1 MALLGDQ
8 ERSLNFPAID
18 PAPRASQICPMRA
31 WSSLILLLGGQ
42 ALAQV
47 RINELQ
53 CTRTAGS
60 DGSGVNG
67 DWVELFNAGSAP
79 VDLDG
84 WALVID
90 GTAHI
95 LNGPLQLLEADF
107 LVLWCD
113 GRPELGPGHLAM
125 DLPRTGGT
133 LLLVAADRT
142 TVADFFRWPALPPG
156 CSMGRSMDGSR
167 EWGYFSRPSPG
178 SPNATS
184 IAVHGLL
191 QPPGLHVD
199 QGAVRI
205 SFPDADAQVHVT
217 LDGTAPD
224 RNAPLAT
231 APIPVRAGLVV
242 RAQAWA
248 DDALPSDVVA
258 CTPAVPADAWSLV
271 IDPADLVGE
280 QGIADV
286 PSGNFSRSG
295 KAWQRQAWLTTGP
308 EGQALRGTGL
318 AIAGSGTRSLPK
330 RNFKLFAKDRFGAPG
345 PLRLPDGSMAREVTL
360 RADASPNAFLRN
372 LFMKEVARRSG
383 ARVDL
388 QPSFP
393 VPLYINGSYQGLYR
407 AMPTKN
413 RSWARSLNQD
423 RPVELVDGTGP
434 KVLEGSGKSYFR
446 LLKALA
452 NGTPIQD
459 LEHLADLNSLVE
471 LACLD
476 LWTGRGDHDLNVRCW
491 RPDAPGGK
499 WRWMLYDMDQWA
511 PPEDLTVARM
521 CATATADAPYVRE
534 LLRDPGLRARLLAR
548 LSALM
553 ATTLSPERATP
564 LLDSIHAAHA
574 PAMLEDHAR
583 WKDELPMPTP
593 EQARTEILDHITGR
607 QAPLLRQMAQATG
620 LEPCAI
626 HVEVQPPGAGLVQ
639 VEGLALTDDRA
650 SMATWSGIP
659 VRFNAVP
666 SADMEFAGWGD
677 GTTDP
682 ERVIASGRPGKIIAR
697 FRPAAFSSQRA
708 LQQ

>member
-1 MALLGDQ
+1 
-8 ERSLNFPAID
+8 
-18 PAPRASQICPMRA
+18 MRA
-31 WSSLILLLGGQ
+31 WSLLILLLAGP
-42 ALAQV
+42 ASAQV

-53 CTRTAGS
+53 CTRTPAS
-60 DGSGVNG
+60 DGQGGNG
-67 DWVELFNAGSAP
+67 DWVELFNAGPTA
-79 VDLDG
+79 VDLEG

-90 GTAHI
+90 GTAHR
-95 LNGPLQLLEADF
+95 LNGPLVLDEAAF
-107 LVLWCD
+107 LTLWCD
-113 GRPELGPGHLAM
+113 GRPDLGPDHLAM

-133 LLLVAADRT
+133 LLLVAADRS

-156 CSMGRSMDGSR
+156 CSMGRSTDGR
-167 EWGYFSRPSPG
+167 RDWGYFSRPSPG
-178 SPNATS
+178 SANAAS
-184 IAVHGLL
+184 IAVHRLL
-191 QPPGLHVD
+191 QPPAFQVD
-199 QGAVRI
+199 PDAVRI
-205 SFPDADAQVHVT
+205 TAPDADAQVHLT

-224 RNAPLAT
+224 RNASLAT
-231 APIPVRAGLVV
+231 TPIPVVPGLVL

-248 DDALPSDVVA
+248 DDALPSAEAV

-271 IDPADLVGE
+271 IDPADLQGE

-295 KAWQRQAWLTTGP
+295 KAWQRQAWLNTGT
-308 EGQALRGTGL
+308 EGNAMHATGL

-330 RNFKLFAKDRFGAPG
+330 RNFKLFAKDRFAAPG

-413 RSWARSLNQD
+413 QVWARSLNQD

-434 KVLEGSGKSYFR
+434 KVLNGNGKSYFR

-452 NGTPIQD
+452 NGAPPQE
-459 LEHLADLNSLVE
+459 LEQLADLNSLVE
-471 LACLD
+471 LACFD

-511 PPEDLTVARM
+511 PPEDLTVPRM
-521 CATATADAPYVRE
+521 CATVTADAPYVRE
-534 LLRDPGLRARLLAR
+534 LLRDPALRARLLAR

-553 ATTLSPERATP
+553 ATTLNPQRATL
-564 LLDSIHAAHA
+564 LLDSIHAAQA
-574 PAMLEDHAR
+574 PAMREDHAR
-583 WKDELPMPTP
+583 WKDELPMPAP
-593 EQARTEILDHITGR
+593 EQARAEIQQHITGR
-607 QAPLLRQMAQATG
+607 QGPLMRQLAQATG
-620 LEPCAI
+620 LEPCTLV
-626 HVEVQPPGAGLVQ
+626 VEVQPPGAGLVQ

-650 SMATWSGIP
+650 SMASWSGIL
-659 VRFNAVP
+659 VHFNAVP
-666 SADMEFAGWGD
+666 AADMEFAGWGD
-677 GTTDP
+677 GATDP
-682 ERVIASGRPGKIIAR
+682 ERVLASGRPGKIVAR
-697 FRPAAFSSQRA
+697 FRPAAFSSQRS